1 MENKTSE
8 ELVYIYMNKSN
19 LRNIEEKELFYHLSI
34 LDWNKMSEE
43 YGEEF
48 NRKILKKVQYTKTKD
63 LENMSNIILLFNNP
77 YGKFTKEF
85 GEIIT
90 KLYIKDKIQFMK
102 ALNLVKDETINIV
115 YVFRLEKTFTNDY
128 TEDDL
133 KEILYSNELSEEEKE
148 TAKMFFTMYRNICV
162 SCL

>member
-1 MENKTSE
+1 MHRKTSE
-8 ELVYIYMNKSN
+8 ELVYEYISKPN
-19 LRNIEEKELFYHLSI
+19 LSAIVEKDFFHHLSI
-34 LDWNKMSEE
+34 LDWNKITED
-43 YGEEF
+43 YGENF
-48 NRKILKKVQYTKTKD
+48 SHKILKKVQDTKTED
-63 LENMSNIILLFNNP
+63 LGNMSNIILLYNNP

-90 KLYIKDKIQFMK
+90 KLYLKDKIQFMK

-115 YVFRLEKTFTNDY
+115 YVFRLEKTFPNDY
-128 TEDDL
+128 VEDDM
-133 KEILYSNELSEEEKE
+133 KEIQNSNELSDEEKE

>member
-8 ELVYIYMNKSN
+8 ELVYTYMNKSN
-19 LRNIEEKELFYHLSI
+19 LRNIEEKELFHHLSI
-34 LDWNKMSEE
+34 LDWNKMAEE

-48 NRKILKKVQYTKTKD
+48 NRKILKKVQCTKTKD
-63 LENMSNIILLFNNP
+63 LENMSNIILFFNNP

-85 GEIIT
+85 GEVIT

>member
-85 GEIIT
+85 GEVIT